1 MATAGRPGARVTV
14 LVPGLL
20 RSYTAGAAEVVL
32 AVVAPAAATTPCVG
46 DALAA
51 LDARFPGLRF
61 RVVDEQGRIRP
72 HIKLFVDQGL
82 APDLAASLPQDAT
95 LMIVGALS
103 GG

>member
-1 MATAGRPGARVTV
+1 MPGPRVAVARVSV

-20 RSYTAGAAEVVL
+20 RSYTAGAERVEL
-32 AVVAPAAATTPCVG
+32 ALATPADAAAPCVG

-61 RVVDEQGRIRP
+61 RIVDEQGRVRP
-72 HIKLFVDQGL
+72 HIKLFVDRTL
-82 APDLAASLPQDAT
+82 ARELAVPLPAAAT

>member
-1 MATAGRPGARVTV
+1 MAGTNSAAAQV
-14 LVPGLL
+14 LVLIPGLL
-20 RSYTAGAAEVVL
+20 RSYTAGAERVELSL
-32 AVVAPAAATTPCVG
+32 AAPEGVAAPSLG

-61 RVVDEQGRIRP
+61 RIVDEQGRIRP
-72 HIKLFVDQGL
+72 HIKIFVDRSL
-82 APDLAASLPQDAT
+82 ARELATPLPAVAT